1 MFEIGELAQFRLRN
15 GIKIKGSILA
25 IPERTELGIN
35 LAAAI
40 HLDFC
45 DLRGQ
50 PLRDRVFLQPL
61 PNLWDGFIPFRV
73 NVDLASAI
81 LSGTLMGI
89 QCRSQSAFLV
99 HQDFHNRQLEVEA
112 GKGEHWFSRLG

>member
-1 MFEIGELAQFRLRN
+1 MFEIGELAQFRLSN

-25 IPERTELGIN
+25 IPERTELGID

-50 PLRDRVFLQPL
+50 PRRNRVFFQPFPNL
-61 PNLWDGFIPFRV
+61 WDGLFFQPFPNLWDGFIPFRV
-73 NVDLASAI
+73 NVDFASAI
-81 LSGTLMGI
+81 LSGKLMGI
-89 QCRSQSAFLV
+89 QFWSQ
-99 HQDFHNRQLEVEA
+99 
-112 GKGEHWFSRLG
+112 

>member
-1 MFEIGELAQFRLRN
+1 MFEIGELAQFRLSN

-40 HLDFC
+40 HLDLC
-45 DLRGQ
+45 NLWSQ
-50 PLRDRVFLQPL
+50 PHRDRVFLQPL
-61 PNLWDGFIPFRV
+61 PNLRNRFIPFRV
-73 NVDLASAI
+73 NVDLAS
-81 LSGTLMGI
+81 
-89 QCRSQSAFLV
+89 
-99 HQDFHNRQLEVEA
+99 HQDFHDRQLEVEA

>member
-1 MFEIGELAQFRLRN
+1 MIEIGELAQFRLRN
-15 GIKIKGSILA
+15 GVEIKGSVLT

-50 PLRDRVFLQPL
+50 PRRDRVLFQPL
-61 PNLWDGFIPFRV
+61 LNLWDRFIPFRV
-73 NVDLASAI
+73 NVDLAATV
-81 LSGTLMGI
+81 LSGKLIGV
-89 QCRSQSAFLV
+89 QFRSQ
-99 HQDFHNRQLEVEA
+99 
-112 GKGEHWFSRLG
+112 

>member
-1 MFEIGELAQFRLRN
+1 MFEIRELAQFILSN
-15 GIKIKGSILA
+15 GVEIKGSILA

-50 PLRDRVFLQPL
+50 PRRDRVSPGAMQGGPQGGRV
-61 PNLWDGFIPFRV
+61 DGAARRFQ
-73 NVDLASAI
+73 
-81 LSGTLMGI
+81 T
-89 QCRSQSAFLV
+89 
-99 HQDFHNRQLEVEA
+99 
-112 GKGEHWFSRLG
+112 

>member
-61 PNLWDGFIPFRV
+61 PNLWDGFMP
-73 NVDLASAI
+73 
-81 LSGTLMGI
+81 
-89 QCRSQSAFLV
+89 
-99 HQDFHNRQLEVEA
+99 
-112 GKGEHWFSRLG
+112 